1 MIDKI
6 MQLMETPR
14 QVLEDVEREIRELR
28 IKIEQLEQKGKTELP
43 DILNV
48 EFAKLVDYLY
58 FRLKQL
64 VKYRKNQD
72 HNI

>member
-6 MQLMETPR
+6 MQIMETPR
-14 QVLEDVEREIRELR
+14 QVLEDVEKEIQELR
-28 IKIEQLEQKGKTELP
+28 KKIELLENKGKAELP
-43 DILNV
+43 EILNV

-64 VKYRKNQD
+64 IKYRERKD